1 LDGFASGVLRA
12 GGDSDKKP
20 ARQSPTAAAN
30 SSRSTGRKSGIGLSS
45 PPTPN
50 WPRDYRVCGRK
61 PWRRKA
67 DASSQLTYRD
77 LMRRCA
83 YCGDRIGFWSRVCSD
98 CKKLMT
104 RVEEL
109 RGKVGYGE
117 FLDGLERTG
126 VAKEK
131 IVVFLKADPDGNG
144 SVQDQVTAEMAM
156 ELMKVMGISGQQT
169 PQEVKRI
176 RDSVTK
182 DSK

>member
-1 LDGFASGVLRA
+1 
-12 GGDSDKKP
+12 
-20 ARQSPTAAAN
+20 
-30 SSRSTGRKSGIGLSS
+30 
-45 PPTPN
+45 
-50 WPRDYRVCGRK
+50 
-61 PWRRKA
+61 
-67 DASSQLTYRD
+67 
-77 LMRRCA
+77 
-83 YCGDRIGFWSRVCSD
+83 
-98 CKKLMT
+98 MT

-144 SVQDQVTAEMAM
+144 SVQDQVMVEMAM

>member
-1 LDGFASGVLRA
+1 
-12 GGDSDKKP
+12 
-20 ARQSPTAAAN
+20 
-30 SSRSTGRKSGIGLSS
+30 
-45 PPTPN
+45 
-50 WPRDYRVCGRK
+50 
-61 PWRRKA
+61 
-67 DASSQLTYRD
+67 
-77 LMRRCA
+77 M
-83 YCGDRIGFWSRVCSD
+83 CSD

-176 RDSVTK
+176 RDSVMK